1 MESSPKVTSALLK
14 RLTNCIEEAV
24 EHQDWDALKQLDMTM
39 GNILRSDPNCLS
51 EPTLRYD
58 IEKLKFAHRKA
69 FCALKKAACELE
81 KKLENM
87 QSEQERA
94 QAYHLAMTME
104 Y

>member
-14 RLTNCIEEAV
+14 RLTNCIEQATE
-24 EHQDWDALKQLDMTM
+24 QQNWDALKQLDMTM
-39 GNILRSDPNCLS
+39 GNILRSHPNCLT
-51 EPTLRYD
+51 ERALRPD
-58 IEKLKFAHRKA
+58 IEQLKLVHRKA

-94 QAYHLAMTME
+94 QAYQLAMTME